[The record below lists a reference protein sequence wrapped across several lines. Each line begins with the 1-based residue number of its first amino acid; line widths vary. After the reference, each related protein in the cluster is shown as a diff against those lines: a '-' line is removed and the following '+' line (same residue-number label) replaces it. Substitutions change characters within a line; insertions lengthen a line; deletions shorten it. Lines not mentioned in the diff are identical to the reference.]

1 MSVFDSLLI
10 ALRALRT
17 NLLRSFLT
25 TLGILI
31 GIASVIIM
39 VAVGAGAR
47 SEIDRQISSLGTNML
62 VIFPGS
68 GRTFGGRAAGAGTD
82 VPLAERDL
90 GALREQVPGVI
101 AISGLLSASAS
112 VVRGNINWTTSVS
125 GIHEDYLTVR
135 DWPLASGRE
144 LAPEEVRRGAK
155 VALIG
160 ETVVKQLFPGE
171 DPIGN
176 QIRIRNVPV
185 TVVGVLSRKGLSSF
199 GRDQD
204 DLVLVPM
211 KLARSQ
217 IVGQSEV
224 VPDQVGQIYV
234 KLENGADMTQAEEDI
249 GRVLRERR
257 RIQPGAE
264 DDFNVRNLA
273 EFMTARSAAQQTLSY
288 LLGATS
294 AISLIVGGIGIMNIM
309 LVSVTERT
317 REIGLRLAIGARRR
331 DILGQFLVESV
342 VLCLLGGLLGI
353 GIGIGGAYVV
363 ASAAQWPV
371 RIEPQF
377 VALAL
382 GTAALIGI
390 VFGFFPA
397 RRAAHMNPID
407 ALRSE

>member
-1 MSVFDSLLI
+1 MTLLDSLAI

-31 GIASVIIM
+31 GIGSVIIM
-39 VAVGAGAR
+39 VAVGSGAR
-47 SEIDRQISSLGTNML
+47 SEIDRQISSLGSNML
-62 VIFPGS
+62 VVFPGS

-90 GALREQVPGVI
+90 AAIREQVPGVV

-112 VVRGNINWTTSVS
+112 VVRGNTNWTTSVS

-135 DWPLASGRE
+135 DWPVTAGRE
-144 LAPEEVRRGAK
+144 LESEEIRRSAK

-160 ETVVKQLFPGE
+160 ETVAKQLFPGE
-171 DPIGN
+171 DPVGN

-185 TVVGVLSRKGLSSF
+185 TIAGVLSRKGLSSF

-211 KLARSQ
+211 KLARTQ

-234 KLENGADMTQAEEDI
+234 KLEGGSDMSQAEEDMA
-249 GRVLRERR
+249 RVIRERR

-331 DILGQFLVESV
+331 DILTQFLVEAV
-342 VLCLLGGLLGI
+342 ALCLLGGLIGIALGI
-353 GIGIGGAYVV
+353 GGSYII
-363 ASAAQWPV
+363 ASAAEWPV
-371 RIEPQF
+371 KIEPSF
-377 VALAL
+377 VGLAL

-397 RRAAHMNPID
+397 RRAARMNPID

>member
-1 MSVFDSLLI
+1 MNLLDSLAI

-39 VAVGAGAR
+39 VAVGSGAR
-47 SEIDRQISSLGTNML
+47 SEIDRQISSLGSNML
-62 VIFPGS
+62 VVFPGS
-68 GRTFGGRAAGAGTD
+68 GRSFGGRAAGAGTD

-90 GALREQVPGVI
+90 AAIREQVPGVVG
-101 AISGLLSASAS
+101 ISGLLSASSA
-112 VVRGNINWTTSVS
+112 VVRGNSNWMTTVS
-125 GIHEDYLTVR
+125 GIHEDYLSVR
-135 DWPLASGRE
+135 DWPVGSGRE
-144 LAPEEVRRGAK
+144 LAPEEVQRGAK

-160 ETVVKQLFPGE
+160 ETVAKQLFPGE
-171 DPIGN
+171 DPVGT
-176 QIRIRNVPV
+176 QIRIGSVPV
-185 TVVGVLSRKGLSSF
+185 TIAGVLSRKGLSSF

-204 DLVLVPM
+204 DLVLIPM
-211 KLARSQ
+211 KLARNQ
-217 IVGQSEV
+217 VVGASEV

-234 KLENGADMTQAEEDI
+234 KLESGSDMSQAEEDI

-331 DILGQFLVESV
+331 DILTQFLVESV
-342 VLCLLGGLLGI
+342 VLCLLGGLIGIGLGI
-353 GIGIGGAYVV
+353 GGSYVI
-363 ASAAQWPV
+363 ANAAEWPV
-371 RIEPQF
+371 RIDPQF

-397 RRAAHMNPID
+397 RRAARMNPID